1 MIPMFITVLQHLY
14 FPPSRNGDTYI
25 GEYFA
30 DRMHGY
36 GAYEFSNGHRY
47 EGAWHEG
54 RKQGLGIYTFRN
66 GETRA
71 GHWHMGAREIR
82 SSASGG
88 GGGGGGGV
96 AGGGSSSGGDG
107 SSSPSSP
114 RTVNHSKV
122 LHAVQVR
129 CAFVCR
135 SRRFRLVSSV
145 W

>member
-71 GHWHMGAREIR
+71 GHWHMGALEIR

-88 GGGGGGGV
+88 
-96 AGGGSSSGGDG
+96 GGDG